1 MGRRCLKA
9 LRSGENSYYR
19 GMQVLYHFILIAASV
34 IARLLAV
41 FNKKIDRFFT
51 LRRGELERIED
62 FFSRRN
68 RERVLWFHS
77 SSAGEFEGA
86 KPVIEGIKN
95 HYRDFLLI
103 ASFFSPSGYDAGV
116 KYDGID
122 FCFNLPIDL
131 KKNIR
136 RLLDAIH
143 PRAIIFSR
151 YDIWTNLAIEAYRR
165 GTKLILLS
173 ASLSEKSYR
182 HRFPLRRFL
191 KKSYNLFNRIYAI
204 SESDAVRFMKIIDY
218 EKRERVIIA
227 GDTRFDRIKYVI
239 DDGRKKSKDVVEI
252 EDDNIYFLAGS
263 TYSNSEK
270 ILLTV
275 IKRLNSRF
283 NNLRYIIVPHEVN
296 GGNIRRLTRLLNEK
310 GFKPIIYSN
319 AHLPI
324 SLERDEI
331 LVIDAIGILA
341 FLYEQSDIVFVGGSF
356 KGSVHSV
363 LEPAIFGKPI
373 LTGPAIKNAYE
384 ALKLNDLGGL
394 IMCRD
399 DAELYESTQRLIID
413 KDYRGAISKLAKD
426 YFYSNIGAT
435 ARIVDDLKDIIT

>member
-9 LRSGENSYYR
+9 LRSGENSYHR
-19 GMQVLYHFILIAASV
+19 GMQVLYYFILIAASA
-34 IARLLAV
+34 IARLLAI
-41 FNKKIDRFFT
+41 FNKKINRFFT
-51 LRRGELERIED
+51 LRKGELERIED
-62 FFSRRN
+62 FFRGRDS
-68 RERVLWFHS
+68 EVLWFHA

-86 KPVIEGIKN
+86 KPVIERIKN
-95 HYRDFLLI
+95 HYGDFLLI

-136 RLLDAIH
+136 RLLVAIH
-143 PRAIIFSR
+143 PSAIIFSR
-151 YDIWTNLAIEAYRR
+151 YDIWTNLAIEASRR

-173 ASLSEKSYR
+173 ASLSEKSLR

-204 SESDAVRFMKIIDY
+204 SESDAVRFMKIIDH
-218 EKRERVIIA
+218 EKRERVIVA

-239 DDGRKKSKDVVEI
+239 DEGRKKSKDIIEI
-252 EDDNIYFLAGS
+252 EENNIYFLAGS
-263 TYSNSEK
+263 TYGISEK
-270 ILLTV
+270 ILLPV
-275 IKRLNSRF
+275 IKGLNSRF
-283 NNLRYIIVPHEVN
+283 NNLRYIIVPHEVD
-296 GGNIRRLTRLLNEK
+296 GGNIRRLARLLNEK
-310 GFKPIIYSN
+310 GFKPITFSN

-324 SLERDEI
+324 TLARDEI

-341 FLYEQSDIVFVGGSF
+341 FLYEKSDIVFVGGSF

-384 ALKLNDLGGL
+384 AIKLNELGGL
-394 IMCRD
+394 IVCRD
-399 DAELYESTQRLIID
+399 GAELYESTQRLIID
-413 KDYRGAISKLAKD
+413 KDYRGAISKRVKD
-426 YFYSNIGAT
+426 YFYNNIGAT
-435 ARIVDDLKDIIT
+435 AHIIDDLKNIIT